1 MQNDALGIVEQGLR
15 FAQAREAVLA
25 ADAASARTAGF
36 SPVDVA
42 PVLEPSEHGVRFAAA
57 LRTAPPHGASGAI
70 EYAMGATAEN
80 SIRFRSLADQ
90 ERAMLH
96 EYRAV
101 AQESRR

>member
-1 MQNDALGIVEQGLR
+1 MQIDALGIVEQGLR

-25 ADAASARTAGF
+25 ADAANARTAGF

-42 PVLEPSEHGVRFAAA
+42 PVLEPSENGLRFAAA
-57 LRTAPPHGASGAI
+57 VRSSAPLGASGAI

-80 SIRFRSLADQ
+80 AIRFRSLADQ

-96 EYRAV
+96 EYRTV